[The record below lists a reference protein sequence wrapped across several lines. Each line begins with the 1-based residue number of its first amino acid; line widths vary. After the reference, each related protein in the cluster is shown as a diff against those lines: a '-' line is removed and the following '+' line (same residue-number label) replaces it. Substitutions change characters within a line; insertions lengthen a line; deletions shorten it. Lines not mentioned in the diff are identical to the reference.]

1 MLALRQKIA
10 LGFGGLLLII
20 LVIGIQSIVNFA
32 TLGTAID
39 VILRENYRSVLASQ
53 QMKEALERI
62 DSGLLFVL
70 IGETAKGREL
80 VQKNTGLFETAL
92 DVEINNVTLPGEGE
106 KAEGIRE
113 LYGRYKGLFS
123 EIEGPGL
130 SSALRHDAYFTRL
143 LPLFTRLK
151 ITADEI
157 LQMNQQNM
165 MDANNRARR
174 SASHARRQM
183 YVLVLFGTA
192 LAAAF
197 IVLTRRWILQP
208 IRRLIRSAEEI
219 RGGNLDLVVPGG
231 RRDEIGQLSEA
242 FNDMTASLREYRRTD
257 QAKLIRIQHATQR
270 AFDNLPD
277 AVAVI
282 DPQGRVELATEPAR
296 KMFGLKPGTEVIG
309 LEPAWLAELY
319 AEAMRTGRPA
329 VLSGHRLIQEFL
341 EGEERYFRPEAIPI
355 LDSQRLTA
363 GVVLV
368 IKDVT
373 QLRQQDDLK
382 RGVIR
387 TVSHQLKTPLT
398 SIRMAI
404 HLLLEEKVGPLTEKQ
419 AELLLTARED
429 SDRLNT
435 ILSNLLDISRI
446 ESGKAQL
453 EFRAVSPRT
462 IVAEARE
469 AFLRTAQAQGVE
481 LILDIEDD
489 LPGVWVDATRIGY
502 VFANLLTNALRY
514 TPAGGTIT
522 LSARAEEAGV
532 RFAVSDT
539 GPGIPAQHIG
549 RVFEPFFRVP
559 DAGKPQGA
567 GLGLAIVKEI
577 VEAHGGTA
585 AAESREGKGAS
596 INFSLRR
603 ADQPLEEEQRNS

>member
-10 LGFGGLLLII
+10 LGFGGLLLIV
-20 LVIGIQSIVNFA
+20 LVLGIQSIVNIS
-32 TLGTAID
+32 TLGDAID
-39 VILRENYRSVLASQ
+39 VILRENYRSVLACQ

-62 DSGLLFVL
+62 DSGLLFIL
-70 IGETAKGREL
+70 IGENAQGHDLIFENKS
-80 VQKNTGLFETAL
+80 LFENAL
-92 DVEINNVTLPGEGE
+92 EIELHNVTLPGEE
-106 KAEGIRE
+106 DRAEGIRE
-113 LYGRYKGLFS
+113 LYGQYKALFA
-123 EIEGPGL
+123 EIEDPSL
-130 SSALRHDAYFTRL
+130 PPALRHNTYFARL
-143 LPLFTRLK
+143 LPLFTRIK
-151 ITADEI
+151 ATADEI

-174 SASHARRQM
+174 SASHARRRM
-183 YVLVLFGTA
+183 YILVFVGTA

-219 RGGNLDLVVPGG
+219 RAGNLDLVVQGD

-242 FNDMTASLREYRRTD
+242 FNDMTASLREFRRTD

-270 AFDNLPD
+270 AFDSLPD

-282 DPQGRVELATEPAR
+282 DPQGDVEVATELAR
-296 KMFGLKPGTEVIG
+296 KIFGLKPGATVIG
-309 LEPAWLAELY
+309 LERTWLAELY
-319 AEAMRTGRPA
+319 AEAMKTGRHASLPD
-329 VLSGHRLIQEFL
+329 HRLIQEFL

-363 GVVLV
+363 GAVLV
-368 IKDVT
+368 LQDVT

-419 AELLLTARED
+419 AELLVTARED
-429 SDRLNT
+429 SDRLNA
-435 ILSNLLDISRI
+435 ILSSLLDISRI
-446 ESGKAQL
+446 ESGQAQL

-462 IVAEARE
+462 ILTEARE
-469 AFLRTAQAQGVE
+469 SSLRTAQDQGVD
-481 LILDIEDD
+481 LLLDMKDD
-489 LPGVWVDATRIGY
+489 LPFVWVDTTRIGL
-502 VFANLLTNALRY
+502 VFTNLLTNALKY

-522 LSARAEEAGV
+522 LSARAEEACV
-532 RFAVSDT
+532 RFTVSDT
-539 GPGIPAQHIG
+539 GPGIPAQYIG

-559 DAGKPQGA
+559 GAEKPQGA

-577 VEAHGGTA
+577 VEAHRGTVV
-585 AAESREGKGAS
+585 AESREGKGAS
-596 INFSLRR
+596 FSFTLHR
-603 ADQPLEEEQRNS
+603 ADQPLEVERNE

>member
-1 MLALRQKIA
+1 MPI
-10 LGFGGLLLII
+10 
-20 LVIGIQSIVNFA
+20 
-32 TLGTAID
+32 
-39 VILRENYRSVLASQ
+39 
-53 QMKEALERI
+53 
-62 DSGLLFVL
+62 
-70 IGETAKGREL
+70 
-80 VQKNTGLFETAL
+80 
-92 DVEINNVTLPGEGE
+92 
-106 KAEGIRE
+106 
-113 LYGRYKGLFS
+113 
-123 EIEGPGL
+123 
-130 SSALRHDAYFTRL
+130 SARL

-151 ITADEI
+151 VTADEI

-165 MDANNRARR
+165 MEANNKARR

-183 YVLVLFGTA
+183 YVLVFFGTA

-219 RGGNLDLVVPGG
+219 RGGNLDLVLPGD
-231 RRDEIGQLSEA
+231 RRDEIGRLSEA
-242 FNDMTASLREYRRTD
+242 FNDMTASLREFRRTD
-257 QAKLIRIQHATQR
+257 QARLIRIQHATQR

-277 AVAVI
+277 AIAVI

-309 LEPAWLAELY
+309 LEAAWLPELY

-329 VLSGHRLIQEFL
+329 ALSDHRLIQEFL
-341 EGEERYFRPEAIPI
+341 EGDERYFRPEAIPI

-429 SDRLNT
+429 SDRLNA

-462 IVAEARE
+462 ILAEARE
-469 AFLRTAQAQGVE
+469 PLLRAAQDQGVN
-481 LILDIEDD
+481 LLLAVEDD
-489 LPGVWVDATRIGY
+489 LPQVWVDTTRIGY
-502 VFANLLTNALRY
+502 VFANLLTNALKY
-514 TPAGGTIT
+514 AAAGGTIT

-539 GPGIPAQHIG
+539 GPGIPAQYIG

-559 DAGKPQGA
+559 GTRSPRAPVSAWPSSRRSSRPTGGRSSPKARKGKAPPSVSPCA
-567 GLGLAIVKEI
+567 GLIGRWQKSSETHERPSLPRGRRRFFRVRRSLCPGLRKA
-577 VEAHGGTA
+577 EAMTDLIGFIIGLLLILYLLYVVLKP
-585 AAESREGKGAS
+585 ER
-596 INFSLRR
+596 F
-603 ADQPLEEEQRNS
+603 